1 MTSCRCWVV
10 IFRIF
15 LESQVCLFGRSCRKR
30 EERLLTRI
38 IEFNELCR
46 HVMAGPAVP
55 RSDTVSRIPGWLTRF
70 GGLGTVCAAP
80 VAIRITILPSIL
92 CGWMAQRP
100 TALTPLP
107 NLTHDKRCHQLI
119 TPNNCFSPRVQCDK
133 SVKTFHLSL
142 VEPCRF

>member
-1 MTSCRCWVV
+1 MQNCRYRSVS
-10 IFRIF
+10 IFDL
-15 LESQVCLFGRSCRKR
+15 LECQVCLCG
-30 EERLLTRI
+30 EDRLLTRI
-38 IEFNELCR
+38 IEVNEIWR

-55 RSDTVSRIPGWLTRF
+55 WSDTVSRIPGCLTRF

-107 NLTHDKRCHQLI
+107 NLTLLDKRCHQHQLI
-119 TPNNCFSPRVQCDK
+119 APNNCFSPRVRLDK
-133 SVKTFHLSL
+133 VVKTFHPLL
-142 VEPCRF
+142 IELCRF